1 MLLFIKPPK
10 VFTLVFEEATSNV
23 LSPTFIS
30 ISPPEESTK
39 ASLKDLK
46 LFPLSDLKDRRGS
59 FNHVKE
65 SLSRKI
71 FETSSSAGKFLVFSI
86 DLRISLMTSC
96 LSENLRIGDN
106 ISAFPSVSY

>member
-23 LSPTFIS
+23 LSPTLIS

-59 FNHVKE
+59 PKT
-65 SLSRKI
+65 SLKSEEYI
-71 FETSSSAGKFLVFSI
+71 FLYVSKACSKLSI
-86 DLRISLMTSC
+86 
-96 LSENLRIGDN
+96 
-106 ISAFPSVSY
+106 